1 MTHPNASHIQMLA
14 AHWRIFAK
22 ALAAA
27 ARAVLQ
33 PHRGRAAVSADEVEV
48 WVFSSIVILNRQ
60 IAFLSEAQDS
70 DPETEAALNDLKALA
85 VILLRL
91 AMIIACFKARIARAP
106 RYTDEDPHACT
117 PACLPAW
124 TINAWEPAALSQTEN
139 GYFDSS

>member
-1 MTHPNASHIQMLA
+1 MTHPNATHIQMLA
-14 AHWRIFAK
+14 ARWRTFAK

-33 PHRGRAAVSADEVEV
+33 PHRGRVAASADEVEF
-48 WVFSSIVILNRQ
+48 WVFASIVFLNRQ
-60 IAFLSEAQDS
+60 IAILSEQAAG
-70 DPETEAALNDLKALA
+70 DPETDAALNDLKALA

-106 RYTDEDPHACT
+106 RHPGEGPHACS

-124 TINAWEPAALSQTEN
+124 TINARELAALSQTEN

>member
-1 MTHPNASHIQMLA
+1 MAHPAPTHIQMLA
-14 AHWRIFAK
+14 ARWRIFAK
-22 ALAAA
+22 VLAAA

-33 PHRGRAAVSADEVEV
+33 PQRGRAAASADEVEV

-91 AMIIACFKARIARAP
+91 AMIIACFKARVGRAP
-106 RYTDEDPHACT
+106 CPPEGGA
-117 PACLPAW
+117 LSG
-124 TINAWEPAALSQTEN
+124 AALLKMLSELSACAQAYP
-139 GYFDSS
+139 GAAPPGFFDSS

>member
-1 MTHPNASHIQMLA
+1 MTHLAPTQIQMLA
-14 AHWRIFAK
+14 ARWRTFAK

-27 ARAVLQ
+27 ARSVLQ
-33 PHRGRAAVSADEVEV
+33 PQRGRVAASADEVEV
-48 WVFSSIVILNRQ
+48 WVFASIVILNRQ
-60 IAFLSEAQDS
+60 IAVLSEESAG
-70 DPETEAALNDLKALA
+70 DPETETALNELKALA

>member
-14 AHWRIFAK
+14 ARWQVFAK
-22 ALAAA
+22 ALAAS

-33 PHRGRAAVSADEVEV
+33 PHRGRVAASADEVEV
-48 WVFSSIVILNRQ
+48 WVFASIVLLNRQ
-60 IAFLSEAQDS
+60 IAILSEQAAG
-70 DPETEAALNDLKALA
+70 DPESDAALNDLKALA